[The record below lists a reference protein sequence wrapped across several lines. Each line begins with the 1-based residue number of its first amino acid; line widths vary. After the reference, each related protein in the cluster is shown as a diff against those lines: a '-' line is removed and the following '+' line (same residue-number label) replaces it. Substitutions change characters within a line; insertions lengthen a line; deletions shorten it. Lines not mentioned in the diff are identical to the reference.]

1 MRRVLSLIL
10 PLAGLALFV
19 VIVARV
25 GPARVAAVF
34 AAADPVKLALAPVL
48 VAAIMAVRGVRWR
61 VIMRGVGIDCPLRRA
76 TAVWAIG
83 FFASAVTPAKVGD
96 AVRAFYVRED
106 ARVGFG
112 QAFLTVFVD
121 RLWDLGFVL
130 ASGLVTVLIFSRRYV
145 SLPSGWIVVGVAV
158 VIAALAYALTRRD
171 LMRRLLRPMF
181 EALVPP
187 RYKDQFALSFH
198 TFYDSLRAYGRG
210 GNHGSVLLLTLAC
223 WALIFFLAYHVA
235 ATLGVPVHLG
245 YVFLIMPIVTL
256 VELVPVS
263 VSGLGTR
270 DAVVIYFFSF
280 VGVDSAQAVGFSVAY
295 VLIGTYLTALV
306 GFLLWLRHPVP
317 LGGE

>member
-1 MRRVLSLIL
+1 
-10 PLAGLALFV
+10 
-19 VIVARV
+19 
-25 GPARVAAVF
+25 
-34 AAADPVKLALAPVL
+34 
-48 VAAIMAVRGVRWR
+48 
-61 VIMRGVGIDCPLRRA
+61 MRGVGIDLPLRRA
-76 TAVWAIG
+76 TAVWSIG
-83 FFASAVTPAKVGD
+83 FFASAVTPAKMGD

-112 QAFLTVFVD
+112 TAFLTVFVD

-145 SLPSGWIVVGVAV
+145 SLPSGWIVVGAAV
-158 VIAALAYALTRRD
+158 VIAAAAYALTSRD
-171 LMRRLLRPMF
+171 LMRRLLRPLF

-187 RYKDQFALSFH
+187 RYKEQFALNFH
-198 TFYDSLRAYGRG
+198 TFYDSLRAYARG
-210 GNHGSVLLLTLAC
+210 GSHASVFLLTLGC
-223 WALIFFLAYHVA
+223 WALIFLLAYYLA
-235 ATLGVPVHLG
+235 ATLGVPVHAG

-280 VGVDSAQAVGFSVAY
+280 VGVGSAQAVGFSVAY

-306 GFLLWLRHPVP
+306 GFVLWLRHPVP